1 MNSKSEYDRCHI
13 PRLVVEEIEEED
25 EAVEKGRDMGGVV
38 REEGVVKVI
47 GSERGGD
54 GGVKA
59 GSTHGLAML
68 PLSSLV

>member
-1 MNSKSEYDRCHI
+1 M
-13 PRLVVEEIEEED
+13 EEED
-25 EAVEKGRDMGGVV
+25 EEAAEKEMGGVV
-38 REEGVVKVI
+38 REEGVAKVI
-47 GSERGGD
+47 GSESGGD

>member
-1 MNSKSEYDRCHI
+1 M
-13 PRLVVEEIEEED
+13 EEED
-25 EAVEKGRDMGGVV
+25 EEAVEKGREMGGVV
-38 REEGVVKVI
+38 REEGVAKVI
-47 GSERGGD
+47 GSESGGE

>member
-1 MNSKSEYDRCHI
+1 M
-13 PRLVVEEIEEED
+13 EEGEMEE
-25 EAVEKGRDMGGVV
+25 EAVEKGSEMGGVV

>member
-1 MNSKSEYDRCHI
+1 MG
-13 PRLVVEEIEEED
+13 EIEDDEE
-25 EAVEKGRDMGGVV
+25 ALEKGGVV
-38 REEGVVKVI
+38 REEGVAKVM